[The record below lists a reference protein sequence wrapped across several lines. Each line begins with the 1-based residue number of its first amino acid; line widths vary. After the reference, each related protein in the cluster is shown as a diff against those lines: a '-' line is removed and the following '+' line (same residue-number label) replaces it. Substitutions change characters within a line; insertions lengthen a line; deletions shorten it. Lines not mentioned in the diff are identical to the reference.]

1 MAVKGKRYEAL
12 SPREAASSVGYGY
25 SAIIMQLLG
34 SLDQPIRNTD
44 QFRQFYK
51 QMLEEDES
59 VGTRLEYL
67 AGRVVS
73 KIGEFLYD
81 DPRVKE
87 LVDHCIES
95 VRGTMTEIRKDI
107 LRNSFAFGFGVAES
121 STGCGAVW

>member
-59 VGTRLEYL
+59 VGTGLEYL

-73 KIGEFLYD
+73 KKIG
-81 DPRVKE
+81 RAHV
-87 LVDHCIES
+87 
-95 VRGTMTEIRKDI
+95 
-107 LRNSFAFGFGVAES
+107 
-121 STGCGAVW
+121 